1 MGGGG
6 KGGTSTST
14 VSIPPEVLAR
24 YNAVNAR
31 AEEAAKKPFQAY
43 GGEFVAPLTDV
54 QQQGISQTQQY
65 SQAAQPYYTR
75 AAGMTEDAVRSS
87 QPLTAEQI
95 QQYQN
100 PHIQSVVDPTLKALQ
115 QQQAIDRNTQ
125 TAQAIRSGGFGG
137 TGTERQRAMTAG
149 QQELAQ
155 AQAISPLYADAYKNA
170 LATAQQQQQL
180 RVGTGMQGAQQYAGI
195 GTGAQQAGLQGAQA
209 TIGAGTLGQQT
220 QQAFDTAKY
229 QQFLQERGYDFQTA
243 QFLANIAEGTGALSG
258 STTTNQQP
266 TSFFSDERLKHD
278 IKKIGKTNDG
288 QPIYSFKYNG
298 DDRTQ
303 IGLLAQEVEKKHP
316 EAVGLSGGYKTVDY
330 AKATAGSRTARAFG
344 GLVPESMGGAVY
356 EPGNYSRGG
365 FAYGGDP
372 EDLKAILAQQQK
384 SFGPFSGGGL
394 YGASAQQ
401 DPHGAAPGYVPKAS
415 LHVPKL
421 TTSSYQ
427 PRQQQ
432 GEFQS
437 ALQGINAAGST
448 AETLGKGWD
457 LAKRGAVG
465 AAATKDTPASSGL
478 MGYGGK
484 YGATAPDA
492 NSGGTNIKID
502 ETGTLRSAP
511 EGTVR
516 PADVYKGPQIKTEGI
531 DEVIDPNLDLTAFSI
546 PAAHGGGIMPRHGYS
561 KGGNP
566 YSLEPDF
573 SGGYMGMVDEEP
585 QSPTV
590 LKGQQDAMR
599 SGQLATKA
607 PPNGGSNA
615 LGSASQIYSA
625 GKAGKAGLEGAKSLF
640 GADKIGT
647 STMLGANGAPV
658 TSAAEIGPFLSQATP
673 AVQAAAAAPIAEGAG
688 AAAAGAGAAEAAG
701 LGAAAAEGA
710 GIMGTLGTAAGTI
723 GESLLAI
730 LPFFSDAR
738 LKDNIKQVGKT
749 FDGQNIYSYDMG
761 DGRTQMGLL
770 AQEVLH
776 HKPEA
781 VGKDQGYLTV
791 DYRKATEDSAPH
803 RASGGVVP
811 RQAFGG
817 NDPGGAVQPAPVDA
831 NGVPGPKD
839 VYNHLI
845 SQGADPNTALMLT
858 GAAASESNFNP
869 TAPHDYDQ
877 NGVPAG
883 YGMFGHQ
890 GPRLAAMRQATGAEK
905 PNWKQ
910 QATFALTEAQDPRYR
925 DLLANAKTPED
936 FARVQMHF
944 ERPKGYTPDKPEAGH
959 NWSGRVA
966 HIAALQPLTAGQ
978 DVNWPTGAPKQ
989 QPQQA
994 YPFQQQI
1001 EGGFGKAKAMADSLA
1016 PTDYQGKERKGG
1028 MGEFLTSKDF
1038 VIPLLT
1044 GLGTMASS
1052 PSRYLGAAIL
1062 QGLGGGA
1069 QAYANLQ
1076 KQQADIGQTLATTGQ
1091 TGMQTEGLRQDMVTG
1106 SFKVQSDGRATV
1118 TYRAPDGSIKLMYA
1132 AEFFAL
1138 PADKRPRLDPVSEKE
1153 SQEYARAKGLVT
1165 TPAPAPAPTA
1175 GGLGAGKDVVAPP
1188 SGAVTT
1194 PPPAGEVTPPPPA
1207 GGPSETPQIPGVVVN
1222 PDHLNQ
1228 IQERAK
1234 TLENQGNAVI
1244 SAQPRAKAY
1253 DEQAA
1258 LATAAQAQRPQMM
1271 SFAGALAALPR
1282 GQSALTSGKQQEVLQ
1297 PLVAVLNGLAGTVG
1311 LPNFVNAQALANS
1324 EEVKKSVNLMAQQAA
1339 KGGNQASYSALS
1351 EIMSSIP
1358 SNLNSPEA
1366 QAKLLADILTVQQRE
1381 IDKDKYFA
1389 LVRKQAEGPNGIYS
1403 RGVLGTGA
1411 DAERAFNDSNAAKIA
1426 QEKQQ
1431 LTRMF
1436 NEQAKGHTE
1445 NGRPVSVME
1454 YLAKN
1459 AGTLSEKQRAA
1470 IENNYGKGI
1479 LRYFGAGN

>member
-1 MGGGG
+1 MGGGGG
-6 KGGTSTST
+6 KGGTSTNT

-31 AEEAAKKPFQAY
+31 AEEVAQKPFEAY
-43 GGEFVAPLTDV
+43 TGEFVAPLTDI
-54 QQQGISQTQQY
+54 QNQGVAQTQQY
-65 SQAAQPYYTR
+65 SQAAQPYYTK
-75 AAGMTEDAVRSS
+75 AAGMTEQAVKDA
-87 QPLTAEQI
+87 QPLTADQI

-100 PHIQSVVDPTLKALQ
+100 PYIQSVVDPTLKALQ
-115 QQQAIDRNTQ
+115 QQQAVDRQ
-125 TAQAIRSGGFGG
+125 GQAAQAIRAGAFGG
-137 TGTERQRAMTAG
+137 ERAGLQRAVTTG

-155 AQAISPLYADAYKNA
+155 AQAISPLYSDAYKNA

-180 RVGTGMQGAQQYAGI
+180 RVGTGMQAGQQIAGI
-195 GTGAQQAGLQGAQA
+195 GTGAQTAGLQGAQA
-209 TIGAGTLGQQT
+209 VIGAGTLGQQT
-220 QQAFDTAKY
+220 NQALDTAKY

-258 STTTNQQP
+258 STTTSTQP

-288 QPIYSFKYNG
+288 QPIYSFKYKG
-298 DDRTQ
+298 DNRTQ

-330 AKATAGSRTARAFG
+330 AKATAGSRTARAMG
-344 GLVPESMGGAVY
+344 GLVPESMGGAVF
-356 EPGNYSRGG
+356 EPGNFARGG
-365 FAYGGDP
+365 YVGGGLVNDP
-372 EDLKAILAQQQK
+372 NDIQAILAAQK
-384 SFGPFSGGGL
+384 QSLGPFGQSGL
-394 YGASAQQ
+394 YGGSSQQ
-401 DPHGAAPGYVPKAS
+401 DPHGAVSGYVPKAT
-415 LHVPKL
+415 LPVPKL
-421 TTSSYQ
+421 VTSSFQ

-437 ALQGINAAGST
+437 AMQGINAAGQT
-448 AETLGKGWD
+448 ADTLSKGWD

-465 AAATKDTPASSGL
+465 APATKDTPASSGL

-492 NSGGTNIKID
+492 NSGGANIKID

-516 PADVYKGPQIKTEGI
+516 PADVYKGPKINTSFN
-531 DEVIDPNLDLTAFSI
+531 DDASVLDSV
-546 PAAHGGGIMPRHGYS
+546 PVAHGGGIMPRHEYAM
-561 KGGNP
+561 GGTP
-566 YSLEPDF
+566 YSIEPDY
-573 SGGYMGMVDEEP
+573 SSGYMGMIDYTGKTPAELKSEFDAQRAGQLPKQQQQQGGLGSALGDANKMYNVSKQIKPAYEKASDMFS
-585 QSPTV
+585 SPTPA
-590 LKGQQDAMR
+590 GD
-599 SGQLATKA
+599 LATKYPAA
-607 PPNGGSNA
+607 PSGTPMPTARPPGLGGGQTAAADLPSANA
-615 LGSASQIYSA
+615 VPTSFETGQA
-625 GKAGKAGLEGAKSLF
+625 GFAVPGQTATTA
-640 GADKIGT
+640 AT
-647 STMLGANGAPV
+647 APV
-658 TSAAEIGPFLSQATP
+658 AETAATIT
-673 AVQAAAAAPIAEGAG
+673 PIAPVAEVG
-688 AAAAGAGAAEAAG
+688 AAGAGAAEAAG
-701 LGAAAAEGA
+701 AGAAAAGAAEAGAAAATAAEGAAAAEGL
-710 GIMGTLGTAAGTI
+710 GSIMEFLP
-723 GESLLAI
+723 LL
-730 LPFFSDAR
+730 LLKNGGRVAR
-738 LKDNIKQVGKT
+738 
-749 FDGQNIYSYDMG
+749 Y
-761 DGRTQMGLL
+761 
-770 AQEVLH
+770 
-776 HKPEA
+776 
-781 VGKDQGYLTV
+781 
-791 DYRKATEDSAPH
+791 
-803 RASGGVVP
+803 SGGLVP

-817 NDPGGAVQPAPVDA
+817 NDPGGAVKSAPDDA
-831 NGVPGPKD
+831 TAVPGPKD

-869 TAPHDYDQ
+869 TASHDYDE

-890 GPRLAAMRQATGAEK
+890 GPRLDAMRQATGVEK

-925 DLLANAKTPED
+925 DMLANAKTPED
-936 FARVQMHF
+936 LARVQMHF
-944 ERPKGYTPDKPEAGH
+944 ERPKGYTPENPEAGH
-959 NWSGRVA
+959 NYAGRVA
-966 HIAALQPLTAGQ
+966 NIAAFQPLTSGQ
-978 DVNWPTGAPKQ
+978 DINWPSGAPKQ

-1001 EGGFGKAKAMADSLA
+1001 EGGFGKAKAMADSFA

-1091 TGMQTEGLRQDMVTG
+1091 TEMQTEGLRQEMVTG
-1106 SFKVQSDGRATV
+1106 SFKVQSDGRATI
-1118 TYRAPDGSIKLMYA
+1118 TYRAPDGSVRLMQA
-1132 AEFFAL
+1132 AEYFAL
-1138 PADKRPRLDPVSEKE
+1138 PQGQRPRLDPVSERDA
-1153 SQEYARAKGLVT
+1153 QEYARAKGLVAG
-1165 TPAPAPAPTA
+1165 PSPVAAPTE
-1175 GGLGAGKDVVAPP
+1175 GGLGAGKDVVNPP
-1188 SGAVTT
+1188 SAGTVT
-1194 PPPAGEVTPPPPA
+1194 PPPAAPEV
-1207 GGPSETPQIPGVVVN
+1207 PQVPGVNVDPNHVK
-1222 PDHLNQ
+1222 Q

-1244 SAQPRAKAY
+1244 SAQPKATAY
-1253 DEQAA
+1253 DDQAA

-1271 SFAGALAALPR
+1271 SFASSLAALPR
-1282 GQSALTSGKQQEVLQ
+1282 GGSVLTSGKQQEVFQ
-1297 PLVAVLNGLAGTVG
+1297 PLASVLNGLAATVG
-1311 LPNFVNAQALANS
+1311 LPNFVNPQALANS

-1358 SNLNSPEA
+1358 SNLNSPGA
-1366 QAKLLADILTVQQRE
+1366 QAKLISDIMAVQQRE

-1389 LVRKQAEGPNGIYS
+1389 AVKKQAEGPNGIYS

-1411 DAERAFNDSNAAKIA
+1411 DAERAFNDSNGAKIE

-1431 LTRMF
+1431 LARMYYKQVPGYF
-1436 NEQAKGHTE
+1436 D
-1445 NGRPVSVME
+1445 NGRPVSMME

-1459 AGTLSEKQRAA
+1459 AGTLNEKQRAT
-1470 IENNYGKGI
+1470 IESNYGKGI
-1479 LRYFGAGN
+1479 LRYFGVGG